1 MNRKDIFMTG
11 FKSKLG
17 FSFTHKD
24 MEEFETIIDFYEK
37 ENAQLKDKID
47 KTVEYIKT
55 NCKEWENDDYDVTLY
70 YSLNQNECDELL
82 EILKEN

>member
-1 MNRKDIFMTG
+1 MNREELDGLLDVCCCDYHNNICKEVYEYIN
-11 FKSKLG
+11 KLQQ
-17 FSFTHKD
+17 
-24 MEEFETIIDFYEK
+24 
-37 ENAQLKDKID
+37 ENARLKDKID